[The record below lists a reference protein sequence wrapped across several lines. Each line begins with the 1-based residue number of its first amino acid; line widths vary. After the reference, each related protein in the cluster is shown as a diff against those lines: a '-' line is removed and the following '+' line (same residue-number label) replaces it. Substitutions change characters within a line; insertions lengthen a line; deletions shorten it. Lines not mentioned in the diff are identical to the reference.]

1 MSAWL
6 PLPAPAALFLPHLF
20 ADHISK
26 DLLQYYQR
34 LLASQPSRRLNPKQ
48 LLEAGVLR
56 NRLAEAT
63 SFLDN
68 LAIKDSAE
76 KARTAGAQWQRS
88 GCPHHLGWVTVS
100 PSGLQMPPNPP
111 FHPFYATPR
120 WRVQD
125 MFFKKLPSLL
135 PSVPTLVAQRKL
147 LPMLANAIEF
157 GGAPPVRQG
166 RCSCQLLLLPRH
178 CPPVLVE
185 QQRWRPCC

>member
-1 MSAWL
+1 
-6 PLPAPAALFLPHLF
+6 
-20 ADHISK
+20 
-26 DLLQYYQR
+26 
-34 LLASQPSRRLNPKQ
+34 
-48 LLEAGVLR
+48 
-56 NRLAEAT
+56 
-63 SFLDN
+63 
-68 LAIKDSAE
+68 
-76 KARTAGAQWQRS
+76 
-88 GCPHHLGWVTVS
+88 
-100 PSGLQMPPNPP
+100 
-111 FHPFYATPR
+111 
-120 WRVQD
+120 